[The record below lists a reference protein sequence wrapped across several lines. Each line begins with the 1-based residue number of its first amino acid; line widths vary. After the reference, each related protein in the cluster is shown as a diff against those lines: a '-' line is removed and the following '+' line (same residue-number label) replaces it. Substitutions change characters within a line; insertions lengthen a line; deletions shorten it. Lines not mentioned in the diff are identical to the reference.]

1 VKGRRQLMVE
11 HVENPTCASCH
22 RLMDPIGFGFEH
34 FDAIGRYREQELVPP
49 PGRRGGGGGGRGAAP
64 GTPLEINAQGEIAG
78 IANSSFTGARQIGTI
93 LAESPVCQKCIVRQI
108 FRYSYGRLE
117 TNADEKT
124 IDQLYDQF
132 KGSGFRFKH
141 LLVALV
147 QSPEFLRQW
156 SSSRQP

>member
-1 VKGRRQLMVE
+1 
-11 HVENPTCASCH
+11 
-22 RLMDPIGFGFEH
+22 
-34 FDAIGRYREQELVPP
+34 
-49 PGRRGGGGGGRGAAP
+49 
-64 GTPLEINAQGEIAG
+64 LEINAQGEIAG